1 VPLLRTRKTS
11 SPSGRAAKAGNK
23 YELLA
28 AREVVRLAGE
38 VEPRAVVEVVGAMI
52 MAGIMEPRWFKGT
65 TRSGYS
71 WPGVFGG

>member
-1 VPLLRTRKTS
+1 LLSTPKTS

-23 YELLA
+23 YEILA

-38 VEPRAVVEVVGAMI
+38 VEPRAVVGAMI